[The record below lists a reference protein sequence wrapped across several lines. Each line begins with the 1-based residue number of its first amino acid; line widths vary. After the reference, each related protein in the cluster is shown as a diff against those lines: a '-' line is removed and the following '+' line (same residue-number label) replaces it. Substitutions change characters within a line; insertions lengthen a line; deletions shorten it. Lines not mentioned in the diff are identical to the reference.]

1 MTITPSKLRENIYQ
15 ILDNAIATGEPVEV
29 LRKGAVLRIVPEKR
43 ISKLANL
50 KKRGGF
56 VGDPDDIIGM
66 DWSKE
71 WTELK

>member
-1 MTITPSKLRENIYQ
+1 MTITASKLRENIYQ
-15 ILDNAIATGEPVEV
+15 ILDNAIATGEPVEI

-50 KKRGGF
+50 KKRGAF
-56 VGDPDDIIGM
+56 VGDPDDIVGM
-66 DWSKE
+66 DWSRE